1 MKPLN
6 FLPTK
11 WFKLPSHRSKSER
24 NISKKEIMQSSLS
37 FPHARRGLN
46 FAPKPNPTTTHPPF
60 PKSPLL
66 FFSNPTDSS
75 SSSHQLRL
83 TSLSQPHPPR
93 NEPLFTTPTESIS
106 TRRRTRLVSFVA
118 PLHSRI
124 PLNGKSHGSR
134 SFRGWIEVVGEAL
147 STAFPVWVA
156 LGCLLGLIRPSSF
169 NWVQPKWTVL
179 GITVTMLGM
188 GMTLTFDDLCK
199 ALAMPKELLAG
210 FVLQYT
216 VCSCPFP
223 SVFCFHLFI
232 LWKQL
237 QVMPLLG
244 FAVSKLLK
252 LPSYYAAGLILVGC
266 CPCGIILIC
275 LLVYFILL
283 LIQSSP
289 SFTIFFHLWSAGTS
303 SNIVTYIAR
312 Y

>member
-24 NISKKEIMQSSLS
+24 NISKKDIMQSSLS

-216 VCSCPFP
+216 VCSSLPF
-223 SVFCFHLFI
+223 SFSLSF
-232 LWKQL
+232 
-237 QVMPLLG
+237 
-244 FAVSKLLK
+244 
-252 LPSYYAAGLILVGC
+252 
-266 CPCGIILIC
+266 
-275 LLVYFILL
+275 VYFVKTIAGDAIVGICCQQALEVALL
-283 LIQSSP
+283 LCSWPNTGWLLPLRYNTYLFTSLFYSSLNSIL
-289 SFTIFFHLWSAGTS
+289 SFVYYLFSFMECR
-303 SNIVTYIAR
+303 NFK
-312 Y
+312 